1 MMNFTREKCKNIDK
15 KTISNFAMSMFR
27 NNNRIYMLGYFSL
40 GQNIP
45 FKAAFF
51 LSAKF

>member
-1 MMNFTREKCKNIDK
+1 MMNFTLEKFKNIDK
-15 KTISNFAMSMFR
+15 KKFRALPWACFA
-27 NNNRIYMLGYFSL
+27 IIIEYVWSL

>member
-1 MMNFTREKCKNIDK
+1 MMNFTLEKCKNIDKKK

-27 NNNRIYMLGYFSL
+27 NMLGNFSL